1 MIKKKLVPFIVSLI
15 IFIVPFVTS
24 TSLAVASSEL
34 NNGRTTTE
42 FLNISP
48 NLTVKIETEWF
59 NDYNIVTV
67 TDSDGNISV
76 SDSREDYVLEN
87 NEKIEVELQ
96 ESSLLYPNSN
106 TFNGQRAA
114 VPAWQKIRSNKIT
127 ASFDKAIKDLI
138 IGTLLAK
145 VKSLLGYAYTA
156 VSIVKEATHTYSLDS
171 KNRVIRR
178 SDTFSDNNLK
188 KFLGY

>member
-48 NLTVKIETEWF
+48 NLTLKIETEWF

-87 NEKIEVELQ
+87 NEKIEV
-96 ESSLLYPNSN
+96 
-106 TFNGQRAA
+106 
-114 VPAWQKIRSNKIT
+114 
-127 ASFDKAIKDLI
+127 
-138 IGTLLAK
+138 
-145 VKSLLGYAYTA
+145 
-156 VSIVKEATHTYSLDS
+156 
-171 KNRVIRR
+171 
-178 SDTFSDNNLK
+178 
-188 KFLGY
+188 